1 MSQIIC
7 KIVETEAERRA
18 HFAIRQAVFVEE
30 QGMFSGSDVDEHD
43 SHAIHIIAVDQLT
56 RQVVG
61 AVRVYEA
68 EPGTWYGGRMAVLQ
82 EYRRYMPP
90 IGPLLDRLA
99 ERTVSERG
107 CRRFLAYIQM
117 QNVRFFERLGWSK
130 IGEPVLHCDQ
140 PHQLME
146 ANLAAQLWR
155 EAKFET
161 HLEPVR
167 KPNRSSH
174 LPNTAGGPGL
184 GVRSASA
191 GLGS

>member
-1 MSQIIC
+1 MGQIIC
-7 KIVETEAERRA
+7 KIAETEAERGA

-43 SHAIHIIAVDQLT
+43 SHAIHIIAVDSLT

-68 EPGTWYGGRMAVLQ
+68 EPGTWYGGRMAVLK
-82 EYRRYMPP
+82 EYRRHAPP

-107 CRRFLAYIQM
+107 CQRFLAYIQM
-117 QNVRFFERLGWSK
+117 QNVRFFERLGWRK
-130 IGEPVLHCDQ
+130 IGEPMPHYGQ

-146 ANLAAQLWR
+146 ANLAAQLWL
-155 EAKFET
+155 EAAS
-161 HLEPVR
+161 EPI
-167 KPNRSSH
+167 RSSRQGSR
-174 LPNTAGGPGL
+174 LRQAGGPARL
-184 GVRSASA
+184 

>member
-30 QGMFSGSDVDEHD
+30 QAMFSGSDVDEHD
-43 SHAIHIIAVDQLT
+43 AHAVHIIAINQMT
-56 RQVVG
+56 GQVVG

-68 EPGTWYGGRMAVLQ
+68 EPGVWYGGRMAVLK
-82 EYRRYMPP
+82 EYRRHLPP

-107 CRRFLAYIQM
+107 CRRFLAYIQL

-130 IGEPVLHCDQ
+130 IGEPAPHCGQ

-146 ANLAAQLWR
+146 ANLAAQLWLETQH
-155 EAKFET
+155 EA

-167 KPNRSSH
+167 PLSRGH
-174 LPNTAGGPGL
+174 RLRDARGR
-184 GVRSASA
+184 GVGA